1 MNVFAL
7 IVSVASGIGTI
18 AGVVGI
24 IVKMGRD
31 KGETDVEMREL
42 RKDVDHNA
50 KDIDAL
56 GTKVNNIQLET
67 AVQLRTLSSDM
78 GWIKS
83 TLEDIKTKID
93 NRGRKDA

>member
-1 MNVFAL
+1 MEIFAT
-7 IVSVASGIGTI
+7 IISIASGVGTLIGVL
-18 AGVVGI
+18 GLL
-24 IVKMGRD
+24 VKMGRD
-31 KGETDVEMREL
+31 KGETVVEMREL

-67 AVQLRTLSSDM
+67 AVQLRTLSGDM

-93 NRGRKDA
+93 KGANNA

>member
-1 MNVFAL
+1 MEIFAT
-7 IVSVASGIGTI
+7 IVSIASGIGTLI
-18 AGVVGI
+18 GVLGLL
-24 IVKMGRD
+24 VKMGRD
-31 KGETDVEMREL
+31 KGETVVEMREL

-67 AVQLRTLSSDM
+67 AVQLRTLSGDM

-93 NRGRKDA
+93 KGANNA

>member
-1 MNVFAL
+1 MEIFATVVS
-7 IVSVASGIGTI
+7 IVSGVGTLIGVL
-18 AGVVGI
+18 GLL
-24 IVKMGRD
+24 VKMGRD
-31 KGETDVEMREL
+31 KGETVVEMREL

-56 GTKVNNIQLET
+56 GAKVNNIQLET
-67 AVQLRTLSSDM
+67 AVQLRTLSGDM

-93 NRGRKDA
+93 KGANNA

>member
-1 MNVFAL
+1 MEVFTL
-7 IVSVASGIGTI
+7 VVSIASGVGTI

-24 IVKMGRD
+24 IVRMGRD
-31 KGETDVEMREL
+31 KGEADAEMREL

-50 KDIDAL
+50 KDINAL

-67 AVQLRTLSSDM
+67 AVQLRTLSGDM

-83 TLEDIKTKID
+83 TLEDIKSKID
-93 NRGRKDA
+93 RGARNA

>member
-1 MNVFAL
+1 MFAMV
-7 IVSVASGIGTI
+7 VSIASGVGTI
-18 AGVVGI
+18 AGVFGI
-24 IVKMGRD
+24 LVKMGRD
-31 KGETDVEMREL
+31 KGETAVEMREL

-67 AVQLRTLSSDM
+67 AVQLRTLSGDM

-83 TLEDIKTKID
+83 TLEDIKSKID
-93 NRGRKDA
+93 KGANNA